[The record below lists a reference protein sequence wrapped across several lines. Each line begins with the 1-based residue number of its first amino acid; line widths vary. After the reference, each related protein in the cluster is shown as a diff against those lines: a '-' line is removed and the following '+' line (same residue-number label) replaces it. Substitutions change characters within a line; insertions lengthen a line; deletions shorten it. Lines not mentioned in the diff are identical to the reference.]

1 MVLKIPFT
9 RVEDVQST
17 DILEFELHE
26 NVAISS
32 NFLQKFNSV
41 RSLIKLVV
49 NNVAKNNYESESES
63 VILLTNFLLTCIEN
77 FEVAPGPE
85 SKQFETSRYSVKKQL
100 LMKKQEK
107 VDLLEKFTKLQNYIA
122 MKNTHPL
129 PPKVDIFFILY
140 QAICCVEQNQDKFTD
155 FVRTC
160 ILSKAAAGASNGH
173 ITSEDQHQQCQDQ
186 DQERHCFVCGSSIQP
201 GPYSFYSDQVASCVC
216 QKCIRY
222 TE

>member
-32 NFLQKFNSV
+32 NFLQKFNNV

-49 NNVAKNNYESESES
+49 NNVAKNNFESESES
-63 VILLTNFLLTCIEN
+63 VILLTNFLLTCVEN
-77 FEVAPGPE
+77 FELAPGPE

-100 LMKKQEK
+100 VMKKQEK
-107 VDLLEKFTKLQNYIA
+107 VDLLEKINKLQNYIA
-122 MKNTHPL
+122 MKNTHPSPL
-129 PPKVDIFFILY
+129 KVDIFFILH

-160 ILSKAAAGASNGH
+160 ILSKTAAGASNGH
-173 ITSEDQHQQCQDQ
+173 ITTDDQHHQDPDQ
-186 DQERHCFVCGSSIQP
+186 DQERHCFVCGSPIQP

-216 QKCIRY
+216 QKCIR
-222 TE
+222 

>member
-32 NFLQKFNSV
+32 NFLQKFNNV

-173 ITSEDQHQQCQDQ
+173 ITTEDQHHQNQDQ
-186 DQERHCFVCGSSIQP
+186 DEDQERHCFVCGSSIQP

-216 QKCIRY
+216 QKCIR
-222 TE
+222 